1 MTDITESTSYRNSD
15 DQPSFDRSRI
25 LDALQAIHNPST
37 HNEYRR
43 IASDYLEGLK
53 ARNEAA
59 LQGGFALS
67 TDPSQPPLVQHFGL
81 SLLSHVIRHGAQD
94 LSDQQ
99 AIQLRNCVVDL
110 GRSVRAEYLAFIRN
124 KVAELWIELAKRSWA
139 LDWFDLDEQLV
150 RLWSQDLVHKDFVLT
165 ILESLSEDIFVR
177 EDSIAVLR
185 GRDLNSALVE
195 IFTPSSSFSG
205 GIKIGGVTHNL
216 RFGDE
221 GWLTRITKLINES
234 VNNQNID
241 GQLRQ
246 VVLKALATLRSCFIW
261 VMTPAISQSN
271 ALEATCNFL
280 TSSDTD
286 LIIAAL
292 DALLSLY
299 GRVRLEELEVQA
311 LVFPLV
317 HPDSI
322 AMLGKLYVWSVVSVD
337 EIESPKYVV
346 SKKLSEL
353 LSLLGDHM
361 YQYTPPTAAILDLS
375 PFLQLLT
382 AVAEHESLIVSIPVI
397 HAWVKM
403 LEGSSWRATP
413 AVYHCM
419 GPLLQVVSSRLIQY
433 EQFPEDVRNPVV
445 TFVNEEIELFPE
457 RQGFYM
463 NYRRL
468 CAAAIEWIAFAG
480 PEAAMVG
487 TLGRVDAVLDE
498 IESAEQQFDVA
509 RYERVSMAILQADAY
524 LSWVDAAFKGF
535 DRFQEAHRQNPA
547 PEQEQMGQRI
557 RDNLKAWMLN
567 VMQKRNFKDPQIRQR
582 LIKTA
587 VDASYRV
594 LQKDTGFAFSVLEHI
609 LSSFIPAPQQNSVYA
624 EAVEDLHSY
633 ATAELRRLSLQH
645 ADYFVTFYDQLQSRF
660 SDMMSQIGANER
672 LHIDLK
678 SILFSVIQRATSVD
692 NAQRR
697 AKLEEFVQPIAAAW
711 ADQSL
716 QGTLGSL
723 ESFAHSQAFDQVGPY
738 LASLQAGRIE
748 DWTQV
753 PYDNRGLQIQQDM
766 SSGYARLPL
775 RETRILLSISTE
787 RLEQGTDLHKMI
799 CDLWSPMVSTM
810 LEYVLRLTSYNHQLH
825 NPSSWPN
832 VPPGTEDVIRRVMR
846 DRYWQSGIS
855 AGSMGE
861 FQTKVKATKL
871 TLEGFASSVR
881 GRIRN
886 NLEQCYSILHT
897 LGRLGSAFYNL
908 QQLPELIAQAAIDTT
923 TPLSPH
929 HFSVMIQM
937 LPKMI
942 DECPPESRQQFL
954 TPIMWSL
961 LQQMDTKLSQEW
973 DKMGQLKQTKHDDEN
988 LGDEMRDDSVLRQT
1002 TYKAVNLVAH
1012 WLNPKR
1018 EQQLSTK
1025 KSIVNGNYLREA
1037 SQQSMRG
1044 FLLSNVQ
1051 ILDKLLTFVTH
1062 AIAFKDTKSSYT
1074 MLMAVQRLV
1083 PDFASEQYLA
1093 GDQAGAVREFIST
1106 EMLKT
1111 AISCLHDGYF
1121 ADQQQYYA
1129 QLIATIWLSY
1139 GLPTHIPATEGTP
1152 AHDRHAL
1159 TSTPRDVIMSLPGMT
1174 EAKIDKAAG
1183 QLFREGA
1190 GGSSRSKKLRAIIL
1204 TLLEGVRGVR
1214 LSELGKIDT
1223 KQQQSKLLEKY
1234 KQREMLGM
1242 QGVGENGQGHQ
1253 GGTEEAD
1260 LAGVAD
1266 MFAT

>member
-1 MTDITESTSYRNSD
+1 MTDTTEST
-15 DQPSFDRSRI
+15 DQPAFDRSNI
-25 LDALQAIHNPST
+25 LEALQAIHDPKSDNFF
-37 HNEYRR
+37 RR
-43 IASDYLEGLK
+43 NASDYLERLK
-53 ARNEAA
+53 TSKESA
-59 LQGGFALS
+59 LQCGFSLS
-67 TDPSQPPLVQHFGL
+67 TDQSQPALVQHFGL
-81 SLLSHVIRHGAQD
+81 SLLSHVIRHETHH
-94 LSDQQ
+94 LSEHQ
-99 AIQLRNCVVDL
+99 AIQLRNCVLDL
-110 GRSVRAEYLAFIRN
+110 GRSVKAEHLAFIRN

-139 LDWFDLDEQLV
+139 LDWFDLDEQLAQ
-150 RLWSQDLVHKDFVLT
+150 LWSQGLVHKDIVLT
-165 ILESLSEDIFVR
+165 ILENLSEDVFVR
-177 EDSIAVLR
+177 DDSIAVLR

-195 IFTPSSSFSG
+195 IFTPSSNFSG
-205 GIKIGGVTHNL
+205 GIKIGGITHNL

-221 GWLTRITKLINES
+221 GWLTRITRLINES
-234 VNNQNID
+234 VGNLHND
-241 GQLRQ
+241 GQLRE

-299 GRVRLEELEVQA
+299 GRARLEELEVQA

-322 AMLGKLYVWSVVSVD
+322 AMLGKLYVWSVVPVD

-353 LSLLGDHM
+353 LSLFGDHM
-361 YQYTPPTAAILDLS
+361 YQYTPPTAVIFDLS

-403 LEGSSWRATP
+403 LEVSSWRANP
-413 AVYHCM
+413 AIVRCM
-419 GPLLQVVSSRLIQY
+419 GPLLQVVSTRLIQY
-433 EQFPEDVRNPVV
+433 EQFPEDVQNPVV

-480 PEAAMVG
+480 PEAAIFG
-487 TLGRVDAVLDE
+487 TLGHVDAVLDE
-498 IESAEQQFDVA
+498 IESAEQQFDAA

-535 DRFQEAHRQNPA
+535 DRFQD
-547 PEQEQMGQRI
+547 EQRHSLTSEHEQMRQRI
-557 RDNLKAWMLN
+557 RENLKAWMLST
-567 VMQKRNFKDPQIRQR
+567 MEKRVFKDPQIRQR

-594 LQKDTGFAFSVLEHI
+594 LQKDTGFAFRVLEHI
-609 LSSFIPAPQQNSVYA
+609 LSSFITMPQQNPVYA
-624 EAVEDLHSY
+624 EAVDDLHSY

-645 ADYFVTFYDQLQSRF
+645 ADYFVTFYDQLQSKF
-660 SDMMSQIGANER
+660 SDLISQIGANER
-672 LHIDLK
+672 LQIDLK

-692 NAQRR
+692 DARRR
-697 AKLEEFVQPIAAAW
+697 AKLGEFVQPLAAAW

-716 QGTLGSL
+716 QGLLGSL

-738 LASLQAGRIE
+738 LATLQADRIE
-748 DWTQV
+748 DWSQV
-753 PYDNRGLQIQQDM
+753 RYDSRGSEIQQEM
-766 SSGYARLPL
+766 LSGYTRLPL

-787 RLEQGTDLHKMI
+787 RLEQGSDLHKMV
-799 CDLWSPMVSTM
+799 CDLWSPMVPNM
-810 LEYVLRLTSYNHQLH
+810 LEYVLRLTSFNHQLH

-832 VPPGTEDVIRRVMR
+832 VPPEGENIIRRVMR

-861 FQTKVKATKL
+861 FHNKVKATKL

-897 LGRLGSAFYNL
+897 LGRLGPAFYNL

-942 DECPPESRQQFL
+942 DECPPESREQFL
-954 TPIMWSL
+954 TPILWSL
-961 LQQMDTKLSQEW
+961 LGQMDTKLSQEW
-973 DKMGQLKQTKHDDEN
+973 EKMGQLKQTKHDDEN

-1002 TYKAVNLVAH
+1002 TYKAVNLIAH

-1025 KSIVNGNYLREA
+1025 KSIVNGSYLKEADQQTMRE
-1037 SQQSMRG
+1037 

-1051 ILDKLLTFVTH
+1051 ILDKLLTFITH
-1062 AIAFKDTKSSYT
+1062 AIAFKDMKSSYT

-1083 PDFASEQYLA
+1083 PDFASEQFLA
-1093 GDQAGAVREFIST
+1093 SDQAGAVREFIST

-1111 AISCLHDGYF
+1111 AITCLHDGYF

-1139 GLPTHIPATEGTP
+1139 GLPAHVPATEGTP

-1174 EAKIDKAAG
+1174 EAKVDKAAG
-1183 QLFREGA
+1183 QLLKEGA
-1190 GGSSRSKKLRAIIL
+1190 GGSSRAKKLRAIIL

-1214 LSELGKIDT
+1214 VSELGKIDT

-1242 QGVGENGQGHQ
+1242 QGVEDHGHGRQ
-1253 GGTEEAD
+1253 DGTAETD